1 MATSMSAESF
11 IDSVRRWAEV
21 RNDILALA
29 VVGSYARGDA
39 RADSDIDL
47 VLICSDPTRYLAD
60 PSWASA
66 FGKVNDHVVEDWGLV
81 QSVRV
86 FYQDG
91 PEVEFGIAGTGWT
104 EIPPDPGTAA
114 VVLDGCS
121 NLLDRDGRLSRLLA
135 VVGKSA

>member
-1 MATSMSAESF
+1 MATTMSAESF

-29 VVGSYARGDA
+29 VVGSYARA
-39 RADSDIDL
+39 EAHADSDIDM

-66 FGKVNDHVVEDWGLV
+66 FGKVTDLVTEDWGLV
-81 QSVRV
+81 KSVRV

-91 PEVEFGIAGTGWT
+91 PEVEFGIAVTAWT
-104 EIPPDPGTAA
+104 DIPPDPGTAA
-114 VVLDGCS
+114 VVRDGCS
-121 NLLDRDGRLSRLLA
+121 NLLDRDGRLGRLQA
-135 VVGKSA
+135 VVGNSA

>member
-29 VVGSYARGDA
+29 VVGSHARGDA

-66 FGKVNDHVVEDWGLV
+66 FGTVTDLVTEDWGLV

-91 PEVEFGIAGTGWT
+91 PEVEFGIAGTAWT

-114 VVLDGCS
+114 VVRDGCS
-121 NLLDRDGRLSRLLA
+121 NLLDRDGRLGRLQA
-135 VVGKSA
+135 VVGEE